1 METWDL
7 LDAARSPLGRTHQ
20 RGEALPEHTY
30 HAVVFVWVA
39 DRRGRFLLTRRAPE
53 KKSYPDCWGCTGGS
67 VLAGETSLQGVR
79 RELYEET
86 GIDAPEGE
94 FRLLETIRE
103 RDMFCDLYFLALE
116 HDPGPLRLQPGE
128 TVEAGWFSLEQL
140 RSLPDLAEPDRQRLA
155 LLAER
160 LEQSA
165 RAAAQ

>member
-1 METWDL
+1 
-7 LDAARSPLGRTHQ
+7 
-20 RGEALPEHTY
+20 
-30 HAVVFVWVA
+30 
-39 DRRGRFLLTRRAPE
+39 
-53 KKSYPDCWGCTGGS
+53 
-67 VLAGETSLQGVR
+67 
-79 RELYEET
+79 
-86 GIDAPEGE
+86 
-94 FRLLETIRE
+94 
-103 RDMFCDLYFLALE
+103 MFCDLYFLALE